1 MVNLVKVL
9 FIFIQK
15 NNHRL
20 KINNYKNMNYTEKGT
35 LVLDGKL
42 VAKEMQNSIKKKIDS
57 SGIKITLATVLV
69 GDDKPSQLYV
79 NNKHKQATA
88 SSINSIH
95 VNLPGD
101 ISQADLENKISEL
114 GSDAAINGILVQMP
128 LPKGLNEDRVI
139 EMIPTNKDVDGLKEQ
154 NLGKLIV
161 GNDVLRPCTPL
172 GVMKLIEHYNLDTS
186 GKKALVIG
194 RSRLVGMPQ
203 VIMFGSKG
211 IDCTVTL
218 AHSRTKN
225 LDKLISE
232 SEIVVPAIGV
242 PGIINSKNVMK
253 DAILID
259 VGISSDENGIHG
271 DVDFDS
277 VDGIAKAVTPMPGGT
292 GPMTVACLLEN
303 TMKAAQLQG
312 IIQE

>member
-1 MVNLVKVL
+1 MK
-9 FIFIQK
+9 
-15 NNHRL
+15 
-20 KINNYKNMNYTEKGT
+20 YTEKGT
-35 LVLDGKL
+35 LILDGRF
-42 VAKEMQNSIKKKIDS
+42 VAQEMQTSIKKKIDE
-57 SGIKITLATVLV
+57 SGVDITLATVLV

-88 SSINSIH
+88 SSIKSLH

-101 ISQADLENKISEL
+101 ISQLELENKISEL
-114 GSDAAINGILVQMP
+114 GNDPSVNGILIQMP
-128 LPKGLNEDRVI
+128 LPKGLNEDSVI

-172 GVMKLIEHYNLDTS
+172 GVMKLIEYYKLETV

-211 IDCTVTL
+211 VDCTVTL
-218 AHSRTKN
+218 AHSRTKD
-225 LDKLISE
+225 LDELISE

-242 PGIINSKNVMK
+242 PGIINAKNVKK
-253 DAILID
+253 DAVLLD
-259 VGISSDENGIHG
+259 VGISSDEKGIHG

-292 GPMTVACLLEN
+292 GPMTVASLLEN

-312 IIQE
+312 IISS

>member
-1 MVNLVKVL
+1 MK
-9 FIFIQK
+9 
-15 NNHRL
+15 
-20 KINNYKNMNYTEKGT
+20 YTEKGT
-35 LVLDGKL
+35 LILDGRF
-42 VAKEMQNSIKKKIDS
+42 VAQEIQSSIKKKIEDS
-57 SGIKITLATVLV
+57 GSEITLATVLV

-88 SSINSIH
+88 SSIKSMH
-95 VNLPGD
+95 VNLPGN
-101 ISQADLENKISEL
+101 ISQSELEQKISEL
-114 GSDAAINGILVQMP
+114 GNDATINGILIQMP
-128 LPKGLNEDRVI
+128 LPKGLNEDSVI

-172 GVMKLIEHYNLDTS
+172 GVMRLIEYYNLETS

-225 LDKLISE
+225 LDDLISE

-242 PGIINSKNVMK
+242 PGIINSKNVK
-253 DAILID
+253 KNAILLD
-259 VGISSDENGIHG
+259 VGISSDDKGIHG

-303 TMKAAQLQG
+303 TMKAAELQG
-312 IIQE
+312 IISN

>member
-1 MVNLVKVL
+1 MK
-9 FIFIQK
+9 
-15 NNHRL
+15 
-20 KINNYKNMNYTEKGT
+20 YTEKGT
-35 LVLDGKL
+35 LILDGRF
-42 VAKEMQNSIKKKIDS
+42 VAQEMQTSIKKKIDE
-57 SGIKITLATVLV
+57 SGVDITLATVLV

-88 SSINSIH
+88 SSIKSLH

-101 ISQADLENKISEL
+101 ISQLELENKISEL
-114 GSDAAINGILVQMP
+114 GNDPSVNGILIQMP
-128 LPKGLNEDRVI
+128 LPKGLNEDSVI

-172 GVMKLIEHYNLDTS
+172 GVMKLIEYYKLETV

-211 IDCTVTL
+211 VDCTVTL
-218 AHSRTKN
+218 AHSRTKD
-225 LDKLISE
+225 LDELISK

-242 PGIINSKNVMK
+242 PGIINAKNVKK
-253 DAILID
+253 DAILLD
-259 VGISSDENGIHG
+259 VGISSDEKGIHG

-292 GPMTVACLLEN
+292 GPMTVASLLEN

-312 IIQE
+312 IISS

>member
-1 MVNLVKVL
+1 MK
-9 FIFIQK
+9 
-15 NNHRL
+15 
-20 KINNYKNMNYTEKGT
+20 YTEKGT

-42 VAKEMQNSIKKKIDS
+42 VAKEMQNSIKEKIDS

-114 GSDAAINGILVQMP
+114 GSDVAINGILVQMP

>member
-1 MVNLVKVL
+1 MK
-9 FIFIQK
+9 
-15 NNHRL
+15 
-20 KINNYKNMNYTEKGT
+20 YTEKGT

-57 SGIKITLATVLV
+57 AGTEITLATVLV

-88 SSINSIH
+88 SSIKSIH

-101 ISQADLENKISEL
+101 ISQLDLENKISEL
-114 GSDAAINGILVQMP
+114 GSDPSINGILVQMP

-172 GVMKLIEHYNLDTS
+172 GVMKLIEHYNIDTS

-218 AHSRTKN
+218 AHSRTRN

>member
-1 MVNLVKVL
+1 MK
-9 FIFIQK
+9 
-15 NNHRL
+15 
-20 KINNYKNMNYTEKGT
+20 YTEKGT
-35 LVLDGKL
+35 LILDGKF
-42 VAKEMQNSIKKKIDS
+42 VAQEIQSSIKKKIDD
-57 SGIKITLATVLV
+57 SGSEITLATVLV

-88 SSINSIH
+88 SSIKSMH
-95 VNLPGD
+95 VNLPGN
-101 ISQADLENKISEL
+101 ISQSELEQKISEL
-114 GSDAAINGILVQMP
+114 GNDATINGILIQMP
-128 LPKGLNEDRVI
+128 LPKGLNEDSVI

-172 GVMKLIEHYNLDTS
+172 GVMRLIEYYNLETS

-225 LDKLISE
+225 LDDLISE

-242 PGIINSKNVMK
+242 PGIINSKNVK
-253 DAILID
+253 KGAILLD
-259 VGISSDENGIHG
+259 VGISSDDKGIHG

-303 TMKAAQLQG
+303 TMKAAELQG
-312 IIQE
+312 IISN

>member
-1 MVNLVKVL
+1 MK
-9 FIFIQK
+9 
-15 NNHRL
+15 
-20 KINNYKNMNYTEKGT
+20 YTEKGT
-35 LVLDGKL
+35 LILDGRF
-42 VAKEMQNSIKKKIDS
+42 VAQEMQKSIKKKIDD
-57 SGIKITLATVLV
+57 SGVIITLATVLV

-88 SSINSIH
+88 SSIKSMH
-95 VNLPGD
+95 VNLPGN
-101 ISQADLENKISEL
+101 ISQTELEDKIAQL
-114 GSDAAINGILVQMP
+114 GNDPSVNGILIQMP
-128 LPKGLNEDRVI
+128 LPKGLNEDSVI

-172 GVMKLIEHYNLDTS
+172 GVMKLIEYYKLETA

-225 LDKLISE
+225 LDELISE

-242 PGIINSKNVMK
+242 PGIINAKNVRK
-253 DAILID
+253 DSILLD

-271 DVDFDS
+271 DVDFNS
-277 VDGIAKAVTPMPGGT
+277 VDGVAKAVTPMPGGT
-292 GPMTVACLLEN
+292 GPMTVASLLEN

-312 IIQE
+312 IIQI

>member
-1 MVNLVKVL
+1 MK
-9 FIFIQK
+9 
-15 NNHRL
+15 
-20 KINNYKNMNYTEKGT
+20 YTEKGT

-57 SGIKITLATVLV
+57 SGVEITLATVLV

-88 SSINSIH
+88 SSIKSIH

-101 ISQADLENKISEL
+101 ISQLNLENKISEL
-114 GSDAAINGILVQMP
+114 GSDPSINGILVQMP

-172 GVMKLIEHYNLDTS
+172 GVMKLIEHYNIDTS

>member
-1 MVNLVKVL
+1 MK
-9 FIFIQK
+9 
-15 NNHRL
+15 
-20 KINNYKNMNYTEKGT
+20 YTEKGT
-35 LVLDGKL
+35 LILDGRF
-42 VAKEMQNSIKKKIDS
+42 VAQEIQSSIKKKIEDS
-57 SGIKITLATVLV
+57 GSEITLATVLV

-88 SSINSIH
+88 SSIKSMH
-95 VNLPGD
+95 VNLPGN
-101 ISQADLENKISEL
+101 ISQSELEQKISEL
-114 GSDAAINGILVQMP
+114 GNDPTINGILIQMP
-128 LPKGLNEDRVI
+128 LPKGLNEDSVI

-172 GVMKLIEHYNLDTS
+172 GVMRLIEYYNLETS

-225 LDKLISE
+225 LDDLISE

-242 PGIINSKNVMK
+242 PGIINSKNVK
-253 DAILID
+253 KGAILLD
-259 VGISSDENGIHG
+259 VGISSDDKGIHG

-303 TMKAAQLQG
+303 TMKAAELQG
-312 IIQE
+312 IISN

>member
-1 MVNLVKVL
+1 MK
-9 FIFIQK
+9 
-15 NNHRL
+15 
-20 KINNYKNMNYTEKGT
+20 YTEKGT
-35 LVLDGKL
+35 LILDGRF
-42 VAKEMQNSIKKKIDS
+42 VAQEMQKSIKKKIDD
-57 SGIKITLATVLV
+57 SGVVITLATVLV

-88 SSINSIH
+88 SSIKSMH
-95 VNLPGD
+95 VNLPGN
-101 ISQADLENKISEL
+101 ISQTELEDKIAQL
-114 GSDAAINGILVQMP
+114 GNDPSVNGILIQMP
-128 LPKGLNEDRVI
+128 LPKGLNEDSVI

-172 GVMKLIEHYNLDTS
+172 GVMKLIEYYKLETA

-225 LDKLISE
+225 LDELISE

-242 PGIINSKNVMK
+242 PGIINAKNVRK
-253 DAILID
+253 DSILLD

-271 DVDFDS
+271 DVDFNS
-277 VDGIAKAVTPMPGGT
+277 VDGVTKAVTPMPGGT
-292 GPMTVACLLEN
+292 GPMTVASLLEN

-312 IIQE
+312 IIQI

>member
-1 MVNLVKVL
+1 MK
-9 FIFIQK
+9 
-15 NNHRL
+15 
-20 KINNYKNMNYTEKGT
+20 YTEKGT
-35 LVLDGKL
+35 LILDGRF
-42 VAKEMQNSIKKKIDS
+42 VAQEMQKSIKKKIDD
-57 SGIKITLATVLV
+57 SGVIITLATVLV

-88 SSINSIH
+88 SSIKSMH
-95 VNLPGD
+95 VNLPGN
-101 ISQADLENKISEL
+101 ISQTELEDKIAQL
-114 GSDAAINGILVQMP
+114 GNDPSVNGILIQMP
-128 LPKGLNEDRVI
+128 LPKGLNEDSVI

-172 GVMKLIEHYNLDTS
+172 GVMKLIEYYKLETA

-225 LDKLISE
+225 LDELISE

-242 PGIINSKNVMK
+242 PGIINANNVRK
-253 DAILID
+253 DSILLD

-271 DVDFDS
+271 DVDFNS
-277 VDGIAKAVTPMPGGT
+277 VDGVAKAVTPMPGGT
-292 GPMTVACLLEN
+292 GPMTVASLLEN

-312 IIQE
+312 IIQI

>member
-1 MVNLVKVL
+1 MK
-9 FIFIQK
+9 
-15 NNHRL
+15 
-20 KINNYKNMNYTEKGT
+20 YTEKGT
-35 LVLDGKL
+35 LILDGKF
-42 VAKEMQNSIKKKIDS
+42 VAQEIQNAIKKKIDAS
-57 SGIKITLATVLV
+57 NVEITLATVLV

-88 SSINSIH
+88 SSIKSIH
-95 VNLPGD
+95 VNLPEN
-101 ISQADLENKISEL
+101 ISQNELENKIKEL
-114 GSDAAINGILVQMP
+114 GNDPSINGILIQMP
-128 LPKGLNEDRVI
+128 LPKGLNEDSVI

-172 GVMKLIEHYNLDTS
+172 GVMKLIEYYKLETS

-203 VIMFGSKG
+203 IIMFGTKG

-218 AHSRTKN
+218 AHSRTKDLDN
-225 LDKLISE
+225 LIKE

-242 PGIINSKNVMK
+242 PNIINSKNVK
-253 DAILID
+253 KGAILLD
-259 VGISSDENGIHG
+259 VGISSDDKGIHG
-271 DVDFDS
+271 DVDFKG

-312 IIQE
+312 ILTK

>member
-1 MVNLVKVL
+1 MDGRFVAQE
-9 FIFIQK
+9 IQS
-15 NNHRL
+15 
-20 KINNYKNMNYTEKGT
+20 
-35 LVLDGKL
+35 
-42 VAKEMQNSIKKKIDS
+42 SIKKKIEDS
-57 SGIKITLATVLV
+57 GSEITLATVLV

-88 SSINSIH
+88 SSIKSMH
-95 VNLPGD
+95 VNLPGN
-101 ISQADLENKISEL
+101 ISQSELEQKISEL
-114 GSDAAINGILVQMP
+114 GNDATINGILIQMP
-128 LPKGLNEDRVI
+128 LPKGLNEDSVI

-172 GVMKLIEHYNLDTS
+172 GVMRLIEYYNLETS

-225 LDKLISE
+225 LDDLISE

-242 PGIINSKNVMK
+242 PGIINSKNVK
-253 DAILID
+253 KGAILLD
-259 VGISSDENGIHG
+259 VGISSDDKGIHG

-303 TMKAAQLQG
+303 TMKAAELQG
-312 IIQE
+312 IISN

>member
-1 MVNLVKVL
+1 MK
-9 FIFIQK
+9 
-15 NNHRL
+15 
-20 KINNYKNMNYTEKGT
+20 YTEKGT
-35 LVLDGKL
+35 LILDGRF
-42 VAKEMQNSIKKKIDS
+42 VAQEMQKSIKKKIDD
-57 SGIKITLATVLV
+57 SGVVITLATVLV

-88 SSINSIH
+88 SSIKSMH
-95 VNLPGD
+95 VNLPGN
-101 ISQADLENKISEL
+101 ISQTELEDKISQL
-114 GSDAAINGILVQMP
+114 GNDPSVNGILIQMP
-128 LPKGLNEDRVI
+128 LPKGLNEDSVI

-172 GVMKLIEHYNLDTS
+172 GVMKLIEYYKLETA

-225 LDKLISE
+225 LDELISE

-242 PGIINSKNVMK
+242 PGIINAKNVRK
-253 DAILID
+253 DSILLD

-271 DVDFDS
+271 DVDFNS

-292 GPMTVACLLEN
+292 GPMTVASLLEN

-312 IIQE
+312 II

>member
-1 MVNLVKVL
+1 MK
-9 FIFIQK
+9 
-15 NNHRL
+15 
-20 KINNYKNMNYTEKGT
+20 YTEKGT
-35 LVLDGKL
+35 LILDGRF
-42 VAKEMQNSIKKKIDS
+42 VAQEIQSSIKKKIEDS
-57 SGIKITLATVLV
+57 GSEITLATVLV

-88 SSINSIH
+88 TSIKSMH
-95 VNLPGD
+95 VNLPGN
-101 ISQADLENKISEL
+101 ISQSELEQKISEL
-114 GSDAAINGILVQMP
+114 GNDPAINGILIQMP
-128 LPKGLNEDRVI
+128 LPKGLNEDSVI

-172 GVMKLIEHYNLDTS
+172 GVMRLIEYYDLETS

-225 LDKLISE
+225 LDDLISE

-242 PGIINSKNVMK
+242 PGIINSKNVK
-253 DAILID
+253 KGAILLD
-259 VGISSDENGIHG
+259 VGISSDDKGIHG

-303 TMKAAQLQG
+303 TMKAAELQG
-312 IIQE
+312 IISS

>member
-1 MVNLVKVL
+1 MK
-9 FIFIQK
+9 
-15 NNHRL
+15 
-20 KINNYKNMNYTEKGT
+20 YTEKGT
-35 LVLDGKL
+35 LILDGKF
-42 VAKEMQNSIKKKIDS
+42 VAQEIQSSIKKKIDD
-57 SGIKITLATVLV
+57 SGSEITLATVLV

-88 SSINSIH
+88 SSIKSMH
-95 VNLPGD
+95 VNLPGN
-101 ISQADLENKISEL
+101 ISQSELEQKISEL
-114 GSDAAINGILVQMP
+114 GNDTTINGILIQMP
-128 LPKGLNEDRVI
+128 LPKGLNEDSVI

-172 GVMKLIEHYNLDTS
+172 GVMRLIEYYNLETS

-225 LDKLISE
+225 LDDLISK

-242 PGIINSKNVMK
+242 PGIINSKNVK
-253 DAILID
+253 KGAILLD
-259 VGISSDENGIHG
+259 VGISSDDKGIHG

-303 TMKAAQLQG
+303 TMKAAELQG
-312 IIQE
+312 IISN

>member
-1 MVNLVKVL
+1 MK
-9 FIFIQK
+9 
-15 NNHRL
+15 
-20 KINNYKNMNYTEKGT
+20 YTEKGT
-35 LVLDGKL
+35 LILDGRF
-42 VAKEMQNSIKKKIDS
+42 VAQEIQSSIKKKIEDS
-57 SGIKITLATVLV
+57 GSEITLATVLV

-88 SSINSIH
+88 SSIKSMH
-95 VNLPGD
+95 VNLPGN
-101 ISQADLENKISEL
+101 ISQSELEQKISEL
-114 GSDAAINGILVQMP
+114 GNDATINGILIQMP
-128 LPKGLNEDRVI
+128 LPKGLNEDSVI

-172 GVMKLIEHYNLDTS
+172 GVMRLIEYYDLETS

-225 LDKLISE
+225 LDDLISE

-242 PGIINSKNVMK
+242 PGIINSKNVK
-253 DAILID
+253 KGAILLD
-259 VGISSDENGIHG
+259 VGISSDDKGIHG

-303 TMKAAQLQG
+303 TMKAAELQG
-312 IIQE
+312 IISS

>member
-1 MVNLVKVL
+1 MK
-9 FIFIQK
+9 
-15 NNHRL
+15 
-20 KINNYKNMNYTEKGT
+20 YTEKGT
-35 LVLDGKL
+35 LILDGRF
-42 VAKEMQNSIKKKIDS
+42 VAQEMQKSIKKKIDD
-57 SGIKITLATVLV
+57 SGVIITLATVLV

-88 SSINSIH
+88 SSIKSMH
-95 VNLPGD
+95 VNLPGN
-101 ISQADLENKISEL
+101 ISQTELEDKIAQL
-114 GSDAAINGILVQMP
+114 GNDPSVNGILIQMP
-128 LPKGLNEDRVI
+128 LPKGLNEDSVI

-172 GVMKLIEHYNLDTS
+172 GVMKLIEYYKLETA

-225 LDKLISE
+225 LDELISE

-242 PGIINSKNVMK
+242 PGIINANNVRK
-253 DAILID
+253 DSILLD

-271 DVDFDS
+271 DVDFNS

-292 GPMTVACLLEN
+292 GPMTVASLLEN

-312 IIQE
+312 IIQI

>member
-1 MVNLVKVL
+1 MK
-9 FIFIQK
+9 
-15 NNHRL
+15 
-20 KINNYKNMNYTEKGT
+20 YTEKGT

-57 SGIKITLATVLV
+57 SGTEITLATVLV

-88 SSINSIH
+88 SSIKSIH

-101 ISQADLENKISEL
+101 ISQLDLENKISEL
-114 GSDAAINGILVQMP
+114 GSDPSINGILVQMP

-172 GVMKLIEHYNLDTS
+172 GVMKLIEHYNIDTS

>member
-1 MVNLVKVL
+1 MK
-9 FIFIQK
+9 
-15 NNHRL
+15 
-20 KINNYKNMNYTEKGT
+20 YTEKGT
-35 LVLDGKL
+35 LILDGRF
-42 VAKEMQNSIKKKIDS
+42 VAQEMQKSIKKKIDD
-57 SGIKITLATVLV
+57 SGVVITLATVLV

-88 SSINSIH
+88 SSIKSMH
-95 VNLPGD
+95 VNLPGN
-101 ISQADLENKISEL
+101 ISQTELEDKISQL
-114 GSDAAINGILVQMP
+114 GNDPSVNGILIQMP
-128 LPKGLNEDRVI
+128 LPKGLNEDSVI

-172 GVMKLIEHYNLDTS
+172 GVMKLIEYYKLETA

-225 LDKLISE
+225 LDELISE

-242 PGIINSKNVMK
+242 PGIINAKNVRK
-253 DAILID
+253 DSILLD

-271 DVDFDS
+271 DVDFNS

-292 GPMTVACLLEN
+292 GPMTVASLLEN

-312 IIQE
+312 IIQI

>member
-1 MVNLVKVL
+1 MK
-9 FIFIQK
+9 
-15 NNHRL
+15 
-20 KINNYKNMNYTEKGT
+20 YTEKGT
-35 LVLDGKL
+35 LILDGRF
-42 VAKEMQNSIKKKIDS
+42 VAQEMQKSIKKKIDD
-57 SGIKITLATVLV
+57 SGVVITLATVLV

-88 SSINSIH
+88 SSIKSMH
-95 VNLPGD
+95 VNLPGN
-101 ISQADLENKISEL
+101 ISQTELEDKISQL
-114 GSDAAINGILVQMP
+114 GNDPSVNGILIQMP
-128 LPKGLNEDRVI
+128 LPKGLNEDSVI

-172 GVMKLIEHYNLDTS
+172 GVMKLIEYYKLETA

-225 LDKLISE
+225 LDELISE

-242 PGIINSKNVMK
+242 PGIINAKNVRK
-253 DAILID
+253 DSILLD

-271 DVDFDS
+271 DVDFNS
-277 VDGIAKAVTPMPGGT
+277 VDCIAKAVTPMPGGT
-292 GPMTVACLLEN
+292 GPMTVASLLEN

-312 IIQE
+312 IIQI

>member
-1 MVNLVKVL
+1 MK
-9 FIFIQK
+9 
-15 NNHRL
+15 
-20 KINNYKNMNYTEKGT
+20 YTEKGT
-35 LVLDGKL
+35 LILDGRF
-42 VAKEMQNSIKKKIDS
+42 VAQEMQKSIKKKIDD
-57 SGIKITLATVLV
+57 SGVVITLATVLV

-88 SSINSIH
+88 SSIKSMH
-95 VNLPGD
+95 VNLPGN
-101 ISQADLENKISEL
+101 ISQTELEDKIAKL
-114 GSDAAINGILVQMP
+114 GNDPSVNGILIQMP
-128 LPKGLNEDRVI
+128 LPKGLNEDSVI

-172 GVMKLIEHYNLDTS
+172 GVMKLIEYYKLETA

-225 LDKLISE
+225 LDELISE

-242 PGIINSKNVMK
+242 PGIINAKNVRK
-253 DAILID
+253 DSILLD

-271 DVDFDS
+271 DVDFNS
-277 VDGIAKAVTPMPGGT
+277 VDGVAKAVTPMPGGT
-292 GPMTVACLLEN
+292 GPMTVASLLEN

-312 IIQE
+312 IIQI

>member
-1 MVNLVKVL
+1 MK
-9 FIFIQK
+9 
-15 NNHRL
+15 
-20 KINNYKNMNYTEKGT
+20 YTEKGT
-35 LVLDGKL
+35 LILDGRF
-42 VAKEMQNSIKKKIDS
+42 VAQEIQSSIKKKIEDS
-57 SGIKITLATVLV
+57 GSEITLATVLV

-88 SSINSIH
+88 SSIKSMH
-95 VNLPGD
+95 VNLPGN
-101 ISQADLENKISEL
+101 ISQSELEQKISEL
-114 GSDAAINGILVQMP
+114 GNDATINGILIQMP
-128 LPKGLNEDRVI
+128 LPKGLNEDSVI

-172 GVMKLIEHYNLDTS
+172 GVMRLIEYYNLETS

-225 LDKLISE
+225 LDDLISE

-242 PGIINSKNVMK
+242 PGIINSKNVKK
-253 DAILID
+253 DAILLD
-259 VGISSDENGIHG
+259 VGISSDDKGIHG

-303 TMKAAQLQG
+303 TMKAAELQG
-312 IIQE
+312 IISN

>member
-1 MVNLVKVL
+1 MK
-9 FIFIQK
+9 
-15 NNHRL
+15 
-20 KINNYKNMNYTEKGT
+20 YTEKGT

-57 SGIKITLATVLV
+57 SGIEITLATVLV

-88 SSINSIH
+88 SSIKSVH

-101 ISQADLENKISEL
+101 ISQLDLENKISEL
-114 GSDAAINGILVQMP
+114 GSDPSINGILVQMP
-128 LPKGLNEDRVI
+128 LPKELNEDRVI

-172 GVMKLIEHYNLDTS
+172 GVMKLIEHYNIDTS

>member
-1 MVNLVKVL
+1 MK
-9 FIFIQK
+9 
-15 NNHRL
+15 
-20 KINNYKNMNYTEKGT
+20 YTEKGT
-35 LVLDGKL
+35 LILDGRF
-42 VAKEMQNSIKKKIDS
+42 VAQEIQSSIKKKIEDS
-57 SGIKITLATVLV
+57 GSEITLATVLV

-88 SSINSIH
+88 SSIKSMH
-95 VNLPGD
+95 VNLPGN
-101 ISQADLENKISEL
+101 ISQSELEQKISEL
-114 GSDAAINGILVQMP
+114 GNNATINGILIQMP
-128 LPKGLNEDRVI
+128 LPKGLNEDSVI

-172 GVMKLIEHYNLDTS
+172 GVMRLIEYYNLETS

-225 LDKLISE
+225 LDDLISE

-242 PGIINSKNVMK
+242 PGIINSKNVKK
-253 DAILID
+253 DAILLD
-259 VGISSDENGIHG
+259 VGISSDDKGIHG

-303 TMKAAQLQG
+303 TMKAAELQG
-312 IIQE
+312 IISS

>member
-1 MVNLVKVL
+1 MK
-9 FIFIQK
+9 
-15 NNHRL
+15 
-20 KINNYKNMNYTEKGT
+20 YTEKGT
-35 LVLDGKL
+35 LILDGRF
-42 VAKEMQNSIKKKIDS
+42 VAQEIQSSIKKKIEDS
-57 SGIKITLATVLV
+57 GSEITLATVLV

-88 SSINSIH
+88 SSIKSMH
-95 VNLPGD
+95 VNLPGN
-101 ISQADLENKISEL
+101 ISQSELEQKISEL
-114 GSDAAINGILVQMP
+114 GNDPTINGILIQMP
-128 LPKGLNEDRVI
+128 LPKGLNEDSVI

-172 GVMKLIEHYNLDTS
+172 GVMRLIEYYNLETS

-225 LDKLISE
+225 LDDLISE

-242 PGIINSKNVMK
+242 PGIINSKNVK
-253 DAILID
+253 KGAILLD
-259 VGISSDENGIHG
+259 VGISSDDKGIHG

-277 VDGIAKAVTPMPGGT
+277 VDGTAKAVTPMPGGT

-303 TMKAAQLQG
+303 TMKAAELQG
-312 IIQE
+312 IISSK

>member
-1 MVNLVKVL
+1 MK
-9 FIFIQK
+9 
-15 NNHRL
+15 
-20 KINNYKNMNYTEKGT
+20 YTEKGT

-42 VAKEMQNSIKKKIDS
+42 VAKEIQNSIKKKIDS
-57 SGIKITLATVLV
+57 SGVEITLATVLV

-88 SSINSIH
+88 SSIRSIH

-101 ISQADLENKISEL
+101 ISQLDLENKISEL

-128 LPKGLNEDRVI
+128 LPKGLDEDRVI

>member
-1 MVNLVKVL
+1 MK
-9 FIFIQK
+9 
-15 NNHRL
+15 
-20 KINNYKNMNYTEKGT
+20 YTEKGT
-35 LVLDGKL
+35 LILDGRF
-42 VAKEMQNSIKKKIDS
+42 VAQEMQKSIKKKIDD
-57 SGIKITLATVLV
+57 SGVVITLATVLV

-88 SSINSIH
+88 SSIKSMH
-95 VNLPGD
+95 VNLPGN
-101 ISQADLENKISEL
+101 ISQTELEDKISQL
-114 GSDAAINGILVQMP
+114 GDDPSVNGILIQMP
-128 LPKGLNEDRVI
+128 LPKGLNEDSVI

-172 GVMKLIEHYNLDTS
+172 GVMKLIEYYKLETA

-225 LDKLISE
+225 LDELISE

-242 PGIINSKNVMK
+242 PGIINAKNVRK
-253 DAILID
+253 DSILLD

-271 DVDFDS
+271 DVDFNS
-277 VDGIAKAVTPMPGGT
+277 VDGVAKAVTPMPGGT
-292 GPMTVACLLEN
+292 GPMTVASLLEN

-312 IIQE
+312 IIQI

>member
-1 MVNLVKVL
+1 MK
-9 FIFIQK
+9 
-15 NNHRL
+15 
-20 KINNYKNMNYTEKGT
+20 YTEKGT

-42 VAKEMQNSIKKKIDS
+42 VAKEIQNSIKKKIDS
-57 SGIKITLATVLV
+57 SGVEITLATVLV

-88 SSINSIH
+88 SSIKSIH

-101 ISQADLENKISEL
+101 ISQLDLENKISEL
-114 GSDAAINGILVQMP
+114 GSDPSINGILVQMP

-172 GVMKLIEHYNLDTS
+172 GVMKLIEHYNIDTS

>member
-1 MVNLVKVL
+1 MK
-9 FIFIQK
+9 
-15 NNHRL
+15 
-20 KINNYKNMNYTEKGT
+20 YTEKGT
-35 LVLDGKL
+35 LILDGRF
-42 VAKEMQNSIKKKIDS
+42 VAQEIQSSIKKKIEDS
-57 SGIKITLATVLV
+57 GSEITLATVLV

-88 SSINSIH
+88 SSIKSMH
-95 VNLPGD
+95 VNLPGN
-101 ISQADLENKISEL
+101 ISQSELEQKISEL
-114 GSDAAINGILVQMP
+114 GNDSTINGILIQMP
-128 LPKGLNEDRVI
+128 LPKGLNEDSVI

-172 GVMKLIEHYNLDTS
+172 GVMRLIEYYNLETS

-225 LDKLISE
+225 LDDLISE

-242 PGIINSKNVMK
+242 PGIINSKNVK
-253 DAILID
+253 KGAILLD
-259 VGISSDENGIHG
+259 VGISSDDKGIHG

-303 TMKAAQLQG
+303 TMKAAELQG
-312 IIQE
+312 IISN

>member
-1 MVNLVKVL
+1 MK
-9 FIFIQK
+9 F
-15 NNHRL
+15 
-20 KINNYKNMNYTEKGT
+20 TEKGT
-35 LVLDGKL
+35 LILDGRF
-42 VAKEMQNSIKKKIDS
+42 VAQEIQSSIKKKIDD
-57 SGIKITLATVLV
+57 SGSEITLATVLV
-69 GDDKPSQLYV
+69 GNDKPSQLYV

-88 SSINSIH
+88 SSIKSMH
-95 VNLPGD
+95 VNLPGN
-101 ISQADLENKISEL
+101 ISQSELEQKISEL
-114 GSDAAINGILVQMP
+114 GNDTTINGILIQMP
-128 LPKGLNEDRVI
+128 LPKGLNEDSVI

-172 GVMKLIEHYNLDTS
+172 GVMRLIEYYNLETS

-225 LDKLISE
+225 LDDLISK

-242 PGIINSKNVMK
+242 PGIINSKNVKK
-253 DAILID
+253 DAILLD
-259 VGISSDENGIHG
+259 VGISSDDKGIHG
-271 DVDFDS
+271 DVDFNS

-303 TMKAAQLQG
+303 TMKAAELQG
-312 IIQE
+312 IISS